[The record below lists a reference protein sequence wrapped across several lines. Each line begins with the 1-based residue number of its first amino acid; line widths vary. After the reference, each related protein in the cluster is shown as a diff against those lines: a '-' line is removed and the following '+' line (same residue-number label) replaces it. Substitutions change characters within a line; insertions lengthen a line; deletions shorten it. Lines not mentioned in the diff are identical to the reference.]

1 MRGAIASS
9 APGSSGC
16 DVMARVASCSG
27 GSEFSV
33 LPTKSRF
40 VRSFSDTPR
49 ELMKRFGWRST
60 LATSA

>member
-1 MRGAIASS
+1 MRGAMASS
-9 APGSSGC
+9 APGSSGSA
-16 DVMARVASCSG
+16 VTPRVASCSG

-33 LPTKSRF
+33 LPTSSRL

-49 ELMKRFGWRST
+49 ALLKRLGWRST